1 MGPTDISTIE
11 NNYYYVLTVLSI
23 VLAVGCLI
31 VSEVIMNNHKKHYP
45 VGAKVKKPPIV
56 VVLLAVAGLAL
67 IPFLV
72 LVVLKYLTS
81 VTGNYKT
88 LFSTVKILGQGFAFS
103 FGIFFF
109 TIIFSLP
116 LGLIVAAGKMSKI
129 KTISVFFKVYV
140 SVLRGT
146 PLMLQLLLVYFG
158 PYYLFGVQTGSI
170 EIGPFNYRFIAS
182 IIGFSLNYAAYFA
195 EIFRGGIQ
203 SMPKGQYEAAQVLG
217 FSKMQT
223 YFKIILPQVVKRV
236 LPSVGN
242 EIITLVKDTS
252 LAQVLA
258 VTEMFTQASALA
270 SAQVS
275 VMPFIVAGLFYYLM
289 NVIIETLLG
298 LLEKKMSYYS

>member
-1 MGPTDISTIE
+1 MSPIISFLESNIFGT
-11 NNYYYVLTVLSI
+11 LTGCSI
-23 VLAVGCLI
+23 ILAVACLI
-31 VSEVIMNNHKKHYP
+31 VSEVIMNSKKKHYP
-45 VGAKVKKPPIV
+45 EGAKIKRPAA
-56 VVLLAVAGLAL
+56 VVLLLAAAGILAVPL
-67 IPFLV
+67 LV
-72 LVVLKYLTS
+72 TVIYKLFNL
-81 VTGNYKT
+81 VTGDKET
-88 LFSTVKILGQGFAFS
+88 FFSTMKLLGQGFGFS

-116 LGLIVAAGKMSKI
+116 LGLLVAAGKMSKI
-129 KTISVFFKVYV
+129 KTISAFFKAYV
-140 SVLRGT
+140 SILRGT

-158 PYYLFGVQTGSI
+158 PYYLFGITTGNI
-170 EIGPFNYRFIAS
+170 QIGPFNYRFIAS

-217 FSKMQT
+217 FSKSQT

-242 EIITLVKDTS
+242 EVITLVKDTS

-275 VMPFIVAGLFYYLM
+275 VMPFIVAGLFYYIM
-289 NVIIETLLG
+289 NFIIELLLG
-298 LLEKKMSYYS
+298 LIEKSMNYYS

>member
-1 MGPTDISTIE
+1 MSPVISFLESNIFGT
-11 NNYYYVLTVLSI
+11 LTGCSI
-23 VLAVGCLI
+23 ILAVACLI
-31 VSEVIMNNHKKHYP
+31 VSEVIMNSKKKHYP
-45 VGAKVKKPPIV
+45 EGAKIKRPAA
-56 VVLLAVAGLAL
+56 VVLLLAAAGILAVPL
-67 IPFLV
+67 LV
-72 LVVLKYLTS
+72 TVIYKLFNL
-81 VTGNYKT
+81 VTGDKET
-88 LFSTVKILGQGFAFS
+88 FFSTMKLLGQGFGFS

-116 LGLIVAAGKMSKI
+116 LGLLVAAGKMSKI
-129 KTISVFFKVYV
+129 KTISAFFKAYV
-140 SVLRGT
+140 SILRGT

-158 PYYLFGVQTGSI
+158 PYYLFGITTGNI
-170 EIGPFNYRFIAS
+170 QIGPFNYRFIAS

-217 FSKMQT
+217 FSKSQT

-242 EIITLVKDTS
+242 EVITLVKDTS

-275 VMPFIVAGLFYYLM
+275 VMPFIVAGLFYYIM
-289 NVIIETLLG
+289 NFIIELLLG
-298 LLEKKMSYYS
+298 LIEKSMNYYS

>member
-1 MGPTDISTIE
+1 MSPIISFLESNILGT
-11 NNYYYVLTVLSI
+11 LTGCSI
-23 VLAVGCLI
+23 ILAVACLI
-31 VSEVIMNNHKKHYP
+31 VSEVIMNSKKKHYP
-45 VGAKVKKPPIV
+45 EGAKIKKPAA
-56 VVLLAVAGLAL
+56 VVLLLAAAGILAVPL
-67 IPFLV
+67 LV
-72 LVVLKYLTS
+72 TVIYKLFNL
-81 VTGNYKT
+81 VTGDKET
-88 LFSTVKILGQGFAFS
+88 FFSTMKLLGQGFGFS

-116 LGLIVAAGKMSKI
+116 LGLLVAAGKMSKI
-129 KTISVFFKVYV
+129 KTISAFFKAYV
-140 SVLRGT
+140 SILRGP

-158 PYYLFGVQTGSI
+158 PYYLFGITTGNI
-170 EIGPFNYRFIAS
+170 QIGPFNYRFIAS

-217 FSKMQT
+217 FSKSQT

-242 EIITLVKDTS
+242 EVITLVKDTS

-275 VMPFIVAGLFYYLM
+275 VMPFIVAGLFYYIM
-289 NVIIETLLG
+289 NFIIELLLG
-298 LLEKKMSYYS
+298 LIEKSMNYYS

>member
-1 MGPTDISTIE
+1 M
-11 NNYYYVLTVLSI
+11 
-23 VLAVGCLI
+23 AVVSLI
-31 VSEVIMNNHKKHYP
+31 VSEIWMNSLKKHYP
-45 VGAKVKKPPIV
+45 EGAKIKKPVSVMFFQIAAAFFAIP
-56 VVLLAVAGLAL
+56 LLVEIIIKLFRL
-67 IPFLV
+67 VTSDKEKFL
-72 LVVLKYLTS
+72 
-81 VTGNYKT
+81 
-88 LFSTVKILGQGFAFS
+88 STIKLLGQGFGFS
-103 FGIFFF
+103 FGIFIF

-129 KTISVFFKVYV
+129 KTISAIFTVYV

-158 PYYLFGVQTGSI
+158 PFYLFGVTTGNI

-203 SMPKGQYEAAQVLG
+203 SMSKGQYEAAQVLG
-217 FSKMQT
+217 FSKTQT

-242 EIITLVKDTS
+242 EVITLVKDTS

-275 VMPFIVAGLFYYLM
+275 VMPFIVAGFFYYLM

-298 LLEKKMSYYS
+298 LLEKKMNYYS

>member
-1 MGPTDISTIE
+1 MSPVISFLESNLFGT
-11 NNYYYVLTVLSI
+11 LTGCSI
-23 VLAVGCLI
+23 ILAVACLI
-31 VSEVIMNNHKKHYP
+31 VSEVIMNSKKKHYP
-45 VGAKVKKPPIV
+45 EGAKIKRPAA
-56 VVLLAVAGLAL
+56 VVLLLAAAGILAVPL
-67 IPFLV
+67 LV
-72 LVVLKYLTS
+72 TVIYKLFNL
-81 VTGNYKT
+81 VTGDKET
-88 LFSTVKILGQGFAFS
+88 FFSTMKLLGQGFGFS

-116 LGLIVAAGKMSKI
+116 LGLLVAAGKMSKI
-129 KTISVFFKVYV
+129 KTISAFFKAYV
-140 SVLRGT
+140 SILRGT

-158 PYYLFGVQTGSI
+158 PYYLFGITTGNI
-170 EIGPFNYRFIAS
+170 QIGPFNYRFIAS

-217 FSKMQT
+217 FSKSQT

-242 EIITLVKDTS
+242 EVITLVKDTS

-275 VMPFIVAGLFYYLM
+275 VMPFIVAGLFYYIM
-289 NVIIETLLG
+289 NFIIELLLG
-298 LLEKKMSYYS
+298 LIEKSMNYYS

>member
-1 MGPTDISTIE
+1 MSPIISFLESNIFGT
-11 NNYYYVLTVLSI
+11 LTGCSI
-23 VLAVGCLI
+23 ILAVTCLI
-31 VSEVIMNNHKKHYP
+31 VSEVIMNSKKKHYP
-45 VGAKVKKPPIV
+45 EGAKIKRPAA
-56 VVLLAVAGLAL
+56 VVLLLAAAGILAVPL
-67 IPFLV
+67 LV
-72 LVVLKYLTS
+72 TVIYKLFNL
-81 VTGNYKT
+81 VTGDKET
-88 LFSTVKILGQGFAFS
+88 FFSTMKLLGQGFGFS

-116 LGLIVAAGKMSKI
+116 LGLLVAAGKMSKI
-129 KTISVFFKVYV
+129 KTISAFFKAYV
-140 SVLRGT
+140 SILRGT

-158 PYYLFGVQTGSI
+158 PYYLFGITTGNI
-170 EIGPFNYRFIAS
+170 QIGPFNYRFIAS

-217 FSKMQT
+217 FSKSQT

-242 EIITLVKDTS
+242 EVITLVKDTS

-275 VMPFIVAGLFYYLM
+275 VMPFIVAGLFYYIM
-289 NVIIETLLG
+289 NFIIELLLG
-298 LLEKKMSYYS
+298 LIEKSMNYYS